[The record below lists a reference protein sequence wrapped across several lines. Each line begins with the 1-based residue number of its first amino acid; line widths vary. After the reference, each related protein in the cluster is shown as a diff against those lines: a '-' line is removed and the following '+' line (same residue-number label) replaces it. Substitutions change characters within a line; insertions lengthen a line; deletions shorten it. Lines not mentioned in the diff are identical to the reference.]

1 MDILIFGTI
10 SASILLLSSI
20 GFSMVL
26 KTEGFI
32 NVAHGQAL
40 LLGAYGALFLDQIG
54 LPLWLAAIL
63 AALGCGV
70 IGVALNRFLF
80 RPVKTQ
86 GILVLL
92 FTSVGVAYVIYGVVG
107 ALAGKRMLAY
117 DLPPM
122 RAWQIGG
129 QPFMTPYEM
138 AIVALAIA
146 SALGVHIFLTYTW
159 AGKSIRAV
167 ADNEELARARGF
179 NPRRSSDI
187 VWFVATALA
196 GLAGVFLG
204 IVGSLHT
211 QMGWQ
216 QIIMILA
223 VTVLGGLGSIY
234 GVMLASVVLAFGI
247 EIGLTFVSSN
257 YRTGLAFA
265 LIILVLLVR
274 PGGLQSLWGGGQV
287 RSH

>member
-20 GFSMVL
+20 GFSMTL

-32 NVAHGQAL
+32 NIAHGQAL
-40 LLGAYGALFLDQIG
+40 LMGAYLALWLDGLG
-54 LPLWLAAIL
+54 LPLWAAAIL
-63 AALGCGV
+63 ASIGCGFTGV
-70 IGVALNRFLF
+70 ILNRVLF
-80 RPVKTQ
+80 KPVKSK

-92 FTSVGVAYVIYGVVG
+92 FTSVGAAYVIYGIVG
-107 ALAGKRMLAY
+107 ALAGKRMLAF

-122 RAWQIGG
+122 RAWQIAG
-129 QPFMTPYEM
+129 QPFMTPYEF
-138 AIVALAIA
+138 AIVLLAIV
-146 SALGVHIFLTYTW
+146 SALGVHVFLTYTW

-167 ADNEELARARGF
+167 ADNEDLARVRGF
-179 NPRRSSDI
+179 DPRRTSDI

-216 QIIMILA
+216 MIIMILA

-247 EIGLTFVSSN
+247 EIGLMFVSSS

-265 LIILVLLVR
+265 LIIAVLLVR
-274 PGGLQSLWGGGQV
+274 PGGLQSLWGGGKT
-287 RSH
+287 RTH

>member
-40 LLGAYGALFLDQIG
+40 LLGAYGALYLNQIG
-54 LPLWLAAIL
+54 LPLWLAGIL
-63 AALGCGV
+63 AMIGCGV
-70 IGVALNRFLF
+70 VGVVINRVLY
-80 RPVKTQ
+80 RPVKAQ

-122 RAWQIGG
+122 RAWKIAGE
-129 QPFMTPYEM
+129 PFMTPYEL
-138 AIVALAIA
+138 AIVALALA
-146 SALGVHIFLTYTW
+146 SAIGVHVFLTYTW
-159 AGKSIRAV
+159 AGKCIRAV
-167 ADNEELARARGF
+167 ADNEDLARARGF
-179 NPRRSSDI
+179 NPRRTSDI

-196 GLAGVFLG
+196 GLAGIFLG

-247 EIGLTFVSSN
+247 EIGLTVVSSN

-265 LIILVLLVR
+265 LIIAVLLVR

>member
-1 MDILIFGTI
+1 VDILIFGTI

-40 LLGAYGALFLDQIG
+40 LLGAYGALYFNHIG
-54 LPLWLAAIL
+54 LPLWLAAVL

-70 IGVALNRFLF
+70 VGVAMNRFLF
-80 RPVKTQ
+80 RPVKAQ

-92 FTSVGVAYVIYGVVG
+92 FTSVGVAYLIYGAVG

-122 RAWQIGG
+122 RALKIAGE
-129 QPFMTPYEM
+129 PFMTPYEL
-138 AIVALAIA
+138 AIVALAIV
-146 SALGVHIFLTYTW
+146 SALGVHLFLTYTW
-159 AGKSIRAV
+159 AGKCIRAV

-179 NPRRSSDI
+179 NPRRTSDI
-187 VWFVATALA
+187 VWFIASALA
-196 GLAGVFLG
+196 GLAGIFLG

-247 EIGLTFVSSN
+247 EIGLTVISSN

-265 LIILVLLVR
+265 LIIVVLLIR